1 VAVDVNNPT
10 GRAGL
15 VAIDK
20 RGCRAFFLDP
30 TSFEPIDELPL
41 PARPHEVAI
50 SADHCLAYVSI
61 YGNGIYGNN
70 TLPGREIVVLDLAAR
85 KPVATL
91 DVSPYLAPHGM
102 AIGRDGRLYASCD
115 QSGVVAV
122 IDVGGGEVVGAIDAG
137 SHGPHMIAMLPDGSK
152 LYSENEED
160 PFISVMEPGSRT
172 RLRTVDMPGGSAGII
187 ASADGQRVF
196 VVAGQSPELA
206 EFDTASDTLL
216 QRVRLRGHSQP
227 AQRVRTSPDGR
238 FIVVTS
244 TEEPLVTILDTD
256 NLDSQTT
263 LRVADAPMGVAFHP
277 DNRTALVGNHG
288 AGRITVLDLEAR
300 SIIRDFALGTGVET
314 IAFY

>member
-1 VAVDVNNPT
+1 VDANNPT
-10 GRAGL
+10 GRSGL

-30 TSFEPIDELPL
+30 NTFLEIEQIGL

-50 SADHCLAYVSI
+50 SADHRLAYVSI

-70 TLPGREIVVLDLAAR
+70 TQPGCTIVVLDLASR
-85 KPVATL
+85 KHVRTL
-91 DVSPYLAPHGM
+91 DVSPYLAPHGL
-102 AIGRDGRLYASCD
+102 AFGADSLLYASCD

-122 IDVGGGEVVGAIDAG
+122 VDPQRGEVVGAIDAG
-137 SHGPHMIAMLPDGSK
+137 SHGPHMIAILPDGTK

-160 PFISVMEPGSRT
+160 PFISVMEPTSRK

-196 VVAGQSPELA
+196 VVAGQSPELV
-206 EFDTASDTLL
+206 EIDTASDTVTR
-216 QRVRLRGHSQP
+216 RVRLSGHARP
-227 AQRVRTSPDGR
+227 AQRVRSSPDGR
-238 FIVVTS
+238 YVVVTS
-244 TEEPLVTILDTD
+244 TEEPLVTILDAGLQDD
-256 NLDSQTT
+256 NSQTT
-263 LRVADAPMGVAFHP
+263 LQVAEAPMGVAFHP

-300 SIIRDFALGTGVET
+300 AVVRDFALGTGVET
-314 IAFY
+314 LAFY